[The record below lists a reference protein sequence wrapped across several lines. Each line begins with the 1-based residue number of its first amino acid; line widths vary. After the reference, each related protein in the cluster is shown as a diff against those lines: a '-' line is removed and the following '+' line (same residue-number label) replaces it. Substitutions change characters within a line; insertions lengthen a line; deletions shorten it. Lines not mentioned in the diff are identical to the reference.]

1 MNLKIFIFL
10 ACIWLLLAVATG
22 IVWYI
27 SKKNNQPLST
37 SELMARTKSWW
48 LMLGLFTLAV
58 VINHIIATI
67 FLAFISFIALK
78 EFFSIIATRPVDRRV
93 LLLAYAAVPL
103 QYFWAFIQ
111 WYGMFIIFIPVYMFL
126 LIPFRMI
133 LLKETEGFLKSIGT
147 IQWGLMITV
156 FAISHAA
163 YLLGL
168 PDNFN
173 GLMTGTGLLIF
184 LFFLTQMNDVAQY
197 VFGKLYGKEKIIP
210 EISPN
215 KTWAG
220 LIGGIIT
227 TIILA
232 LISSPFLT
240 VFSWQIT
247 IILAVLISVSG
258 FIGDVTISAIK
269 RDLGIKDT
277 GQLIKGHGGILDRI
291 DSLTFTAPVFFH
303 VVYYIYY

>member
-1 MNLKIFIFL
+1 
-10 ACIWLLLAVATG
+10 
-22 IVWYI
+22 
-27 SKKNNQPLST
+27 
-37 SELMARTKSWW
+37 
-48 LMLGLFTLAV
+48 MLGLFTFAV

-78 EFFSIIATRPVDRRV
+78 EFFSIVATRPVDRRV
-93 LLLAYAAVPL
+93 LLLAYAAIPL

-240 VFSWQIT
+240 VFSWEIT
-247 IILAVLISVSG
+247 IILAILISVSG